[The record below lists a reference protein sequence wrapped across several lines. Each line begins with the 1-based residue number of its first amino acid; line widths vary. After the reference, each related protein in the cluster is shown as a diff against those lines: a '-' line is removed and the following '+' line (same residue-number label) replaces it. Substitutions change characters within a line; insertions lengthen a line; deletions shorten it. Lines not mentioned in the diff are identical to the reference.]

1 MVQSNTNYKSRID
14 NRKRFKTFN
23 VGDVV
28 LRACST
34 DPFQVLKKLNDNAYV
49 IDHSQNFGIS
59 STFNIKDL
67 VDYKSLDFNSSNLLD
82 DEPSSKPISKRHSLP
97 PLSNILPNI
106 IDQIDRI
113 LDDEVHD

>member
-82 DEPSSKPISKRHSLP
+82 DELSPVPI
-97 PLSNILPNI
+97 
-106 IDQIDRI
+106 
-113 LDDEVHD
+113 